1 MISYKP
7 FRHYMVEHDID
18 RDYLLNEVGI
28 SSTTFTKLNQDKPVR
43 MDILEKICLH
53 FKIPIEQVIEI
64 KENH

>member
-1 MISYKP
+1 MI
-7 FRHYMVEHDID
+7 EHDID

-28 SSTTFTKLNQDKPVR
+28 SSTTFTKLNQDKPLR

-64 KENH
+64 TKD